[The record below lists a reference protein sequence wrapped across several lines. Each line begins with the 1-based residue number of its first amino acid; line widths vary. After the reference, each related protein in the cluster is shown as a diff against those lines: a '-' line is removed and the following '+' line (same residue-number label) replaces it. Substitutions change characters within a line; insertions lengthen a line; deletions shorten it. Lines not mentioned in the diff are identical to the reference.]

1 MIPGRFFF
9 SAAIGFRIRMNA
21 FAGGVCRI
29 AVSKDAPNL
38 LFNAFSRRNFM
49 NTPKNLKYTKDHE
62 WARLEGGSAL
72 VGITDYAQE
81 KLGSIVFAELPPAGK
96 VFQKGQTVVTI
107 DSVKAVAEV
116 FAPLSGEIEAVNQAL
131 QDTPEAINKDPY
143 GEGWIFKMKAADPA
157 EISQLLSPEAYE
169 AFVAEEEAKG

>member
-1 MIPGRFFF
+1 MH
-9 SAAIGFRIRMNA
+9 
-21 FAGGVCRI
+21 
-29 AVSKDAPNL
+29 
-38 LFNAFSRRNFM
+38 
-49 NTPKNLKYTKDHE
+49 TPKELKYTKDHE
-62 WARLEGGSAL
+62 WTKLEGGSAL

-81 KLGSIVFAELPPAGK
+81 KLGSIVFTELPPAGK

-131 QDTPEAINKDPY
+131 QDTPELINKDPY
-143 GEGWIFKMKAADPA
+143 GEGWIFKMKPGNPS
-157 EISQLLSPEAYE
+157 EIAQLLSPEAYE